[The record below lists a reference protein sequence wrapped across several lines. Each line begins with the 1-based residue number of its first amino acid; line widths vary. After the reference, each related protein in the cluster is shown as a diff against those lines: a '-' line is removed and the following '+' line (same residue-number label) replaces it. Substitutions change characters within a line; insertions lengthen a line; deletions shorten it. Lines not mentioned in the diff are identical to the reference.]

1 MTGFNSNL
9 QEFFETQK
17 LKKYLQ
23 KSSTTVQVLSTN
35 YKIPLILK
43 SKERFMRVFWD
54 SIARTSWWQALT
66 EICKSSLKL
75 KK

>member
-23 KSSTTVQVLSTN
+23 KSSKTLQVLSTN

-43 SKERFMRVFWD
+43 SKERFMRVF
-54 SIARTSWWQALT
+54 
-66 EICKSSLKL
+66 
-75 KK
+75 